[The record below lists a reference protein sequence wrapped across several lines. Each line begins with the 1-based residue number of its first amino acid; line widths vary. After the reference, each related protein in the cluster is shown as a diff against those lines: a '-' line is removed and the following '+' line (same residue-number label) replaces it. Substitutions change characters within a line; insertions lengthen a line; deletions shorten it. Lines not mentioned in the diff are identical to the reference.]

1 MCIILYRCSFITTK
15 TVDGG
20 MVEDRPRPRQA
31 YSGNEF
37 PATGWSGGKSKLDH
51 AIIGIGNRKLDLSG
65 DDGCYPLIILGC
77 SIVDTIRK

>member
-1 MCIILYRCSFITTK
+1 
-15 TVDGG
+15 

-65 DDGCYPLIILGC
+65 DDVVLSFNYFGVQQYRY
-77 SIVDTIRK
+77 TIRK

>member
-1 MCIILYRCSFITTK
+1 
-15 TVDGG
+15 

-37 PATGWSGGKSKLDH
+37 PATGWRGGESKLDH

-65 DDGCYPLIILGC
+65 DDVVLSFNYFGVQQYRY
-77 SIVDTIRK
+77 TIRK